1 MAIESLQ
8 ITGDIKTK
16 GLAEAFAEAARFELD
31 GSFRLS
37 FQQRRAIVY
46 FRNGK
51 IVFAASNE
59 RPHRLFAI
67 LLEEQKI
74 KKETL
79 AEFPNFLNDIEFAE
93 SLISKR
99 VLTKQQIDEA
109 FTNQVEKITKSV
121 LKWQDGE
128 WNFNTL
134 ARAKENIN
142 YEINLTNI
150 LIEHARN
157 TDLQR
162 IKSCFPS
169 YREKIYPNAVHTDS
183 IHLLPS
189 EGFVLSRFENQP
201 ITIAELML
209 ICAMQESEL
218 LRILYTFWLARIVNR
233 EHEPF
238 VFSDEQMKAIK
249 SARIQQKSTD
259 KFAKPQT
266 TTATHGKIAQTD
278 LNEIG
283 VTEENEQEALRSY
296 LYRVENAKDFY
307 EVLGIQSNSSSDEIK
322 KAYFSLAKRFH
333 PDKFHKEKGS
343 ELHQKIQKAFSEIA
357 RAYETLKD
365 ERSRKAYD
373 AKLEKSRVDDET
385 TKVSGQVDP
394 RKIFE
399 SGYELMMKGEYE
411 KAYPLIARAVSLE
424 PNNAK
429 YHAFYGKLLALDEK
443 QRFKAEDELQM
454 AIKLEPQNPSYRLM
468 LAEFYIEYKMPRRA
482 AAELKRILEIS
493 PNHIEARELLKKI
506 SE

>member
-1 MAIESLQ
+1 MAAELLQ
-8 ITGDIKTK
+8 IVGDIKTK

-46 FRNGK
+46 FRKGK

-59 RPHRLFAI
+59 RPYRLFTI

-74 KKETL
+74 KKEML

-93 SLISKR
+93 SLVSKNI
-99 VLTKQQIDEA
+99 LTKQQIDEA
-109 FTNQVEKITKSV
+109 FINQVEKITKSV
-121 LKWQDGE
+121 LAWQDGE

-134 ARAKENIN
+134 ARAKENID
-142 YEINLTNI
+142 YEINLTDI
-150 LIEHARN
+150 LVEHARN

-162 IKSCFPS
+162 INSCFPS
-169 YREKIYPNAVHTDS
+169 YQEKIYPNLVHSYS

-189 EGFVLSRFENQP
+189 EAFVLSRFENQP
-201 ITIAELML
+201 IRIAELML
-209 ICAMQESEL
+209 ICAMRESEL
-218 LRILYTFWLARIVNR
+218 LRILYTLWLARIVNR

-238 VFSDEQMKAIK
+238 VFSDEQIKAIK
-249 SARIQQKSTD
+249 SAHIQQKSIY
-259 KFAKPQT
+259 KAGEPQT
-266 TTATHGKIAQTD
+266 SAPPHGKRAQKAFD
-278 LNEIG
+278 E
-283 VTEENEQEALRSY
+283 TETNQENEKEELDSY
-296 LYRVENAKDFY
+296 LNRIENAKDFY
-307 EVLGIQSNSSSDEIK
+307 EVLGVAPNSSSDEIK
-322 KAYFSLAKRFH
+322 KSYFSLAKRFH

-373 AKLEKSRVDDET
+373 SKLEKSRVDDET
-385 TKVSGQVDP
+385 TKVSGQADA

-399 SGYELMMKGEYE
+399 SGYEFMMKGEYE

-424 PNNAK
+424 PNNAR
-429 YHAFYGKLLALDEK
+429 YRAFYGKLLAFDERQK
-443 QRFKAEDELQM
+443 FKAEDELQM

-482 AAELKRILEIS
+482 AAELNRILEIF
-493 PNHIEARELLKKI
+493 PNHVEARELLKKI
-506 SE
+506 PE